1 MLQTLQSILGNSQT
15 CHQLIYAAPA
25 LQRAVAHRFSTTPLS
40 DQDRVF
46 QNIYGV
52 HDTSI
57 QVDAASVPFSDT
69 TVGGGQRARLFKLLL
84 WFCDHLA
91 GCRTFGRLV
100 QNKRTDCEGRHSCEH
115 MCTAVTVPYTCK
127 PGLLQHIAVA
137 DSVAMCLASTCARA
151 ISRSH
156 ACVSRHYQAVEQ
168 EHPCC
173 HAPRRHRA
181 QTGSPVKS
189 RKVG

>member
-1 MLQTLQSILGNSQT
+1 MTHQYRWMLLLCLFLTLQWEDNVPGCSSCCCGC
-15 CHQLIYAAPA
+15 CH
-25 LQRAVAHRFSTTPLS
+25 
-40 DQDRVF
+40 
-46 QNIYGV
+46 
-52 HDTSI
+52 
-57 QVDAASVPFSDT
+57 
-69 TVGGGQRARLFKLLL
+69 
-84 WFCDHLA
+84 HLA

-173 HAPRRHRA
+173 HAQRRHRA